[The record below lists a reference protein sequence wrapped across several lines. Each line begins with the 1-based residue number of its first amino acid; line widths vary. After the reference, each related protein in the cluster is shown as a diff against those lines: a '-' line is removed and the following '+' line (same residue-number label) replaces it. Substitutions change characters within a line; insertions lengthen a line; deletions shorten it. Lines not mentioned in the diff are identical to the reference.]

1 MSERF
6 GLFKEYRDVRGGRES
21 DGSRGVTRARAGSL
35 HSPSPPPPNPGQ
47 EGTLASVVEGWQLL
61 EGFNLRRND
70 QIYALTFYY
79 FFSPKF
85 CHFASSGNQSRE
97 EVLRRHVLPRP
108 LFSDLRRGLA
118 VHKTLCTCHLILPS
132 SSLGEPVEKQISSLK
147 LAGTPDCQTPPSLC
161 PNDVH
166 RIPSSFN
173 FRPLPLVNLTSIAAL
188 IRLCCM

>member
-97 EVLRRHVLPRP
+97 EVLRRHEGRGKSPAP
-108 LFSDLRRGLA
+108 FSPIFAGGLRFTKRFA
-118 VHKTLCTCHLILPS
+118 HVTS
-132 SSLGEPVEKQISSLK
+132 SYLQ
-147 LAGTPDCQTPPSLC
+147 
-161 PNDVH
+161 
-166 RIPSSFN
+166 
-173 FRPLPLVNLTSIAAL
+173 AAWGNQW
-188 IRLCCM
+188 RSRSAP